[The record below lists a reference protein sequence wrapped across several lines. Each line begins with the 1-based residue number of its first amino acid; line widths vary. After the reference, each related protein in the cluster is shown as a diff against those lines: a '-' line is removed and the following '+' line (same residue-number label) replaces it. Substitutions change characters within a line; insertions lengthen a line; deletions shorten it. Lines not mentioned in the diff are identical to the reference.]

1 MIDLKGL
8 FFDMVTRLEQAKGSG
23 LKPEITPSPAE
34 YSIRIPAGDSSYVI
48 RLKEQQKG
56 VTVSTFLADKPQ
68 LQATMH
74 EASLNDALR
83 VVQAAII
90 IAYGKS
96 LH

>member
-8 FFDMVTRLEQAKGSG
+8 FSEIVKRLEQSKEKG
-23 LKPEITPSPAE
+23 LKPEIIPSTRE
-34 YSIRIPAGDSSYVI
+34 YNIKIKEGDVTYLI
-48 RLKEQQKG
+48 RLKEERKA
-56 VTVSTFLADKPQ
+56 VTVDTFQADSPQ
-68 LQATMH
+68 HHLIMP

-83 VVQAAII
+83 VIQAAII